1 MARGFGRQGVVQTP
15 VDVAVEDRP
24 SKLNRSNR
32 PTRGAIHGKR
42 NKITVTGTEA
52 GFHYCWVNEDNV
64 ERFLEDGYEFVTHD
78 VKVGDKAINKDSQIG
93 GKVSKAMGNSVVAYL
108 MRCTDEIHKEISD
121 MLNKE
126 VDETEDSMRQNLNS
140 GKDGQYGQVKIGK
153 ELDNL

>member
-1 MARGFGRQGVVQTP
+1 MPRGFGRQGVVQTP
-15 VDVAVEDRP
+15 VEVGLEDRP

-64 ERFLEDGYEFVTHD
+64 ERFIEDGYEFVTHD

-93 GKVSKAMGNSVVAYL
+93 GKVSKNMGNSVTAFL
-108 MRCTDEIHKEISD
+108 MRCTDEIHKEIMD

-126 VDETEDSMRQNLNS
+126 VDETEQTMKRSLNS
-140 GKDGQYGQVKIGK
+140 GGDGLIGQVKIGP
-153 ELDNL
+153 ELENL

>member
-15 VDVAVEDRP
+15 VEVAVEDRP

-64 ERFLEDGYEFVTHD
+64 ERFVEDGYEFVTHD
-78 VKVGDKAINKDSQIG
+78 VVVGDKAINSDSRLG
-93 GKVSKAMGNSVVAYL
+93 GKVSKNMGNSVTAYL
-108 MRCTDEIHKEISD
+108 MRCTDEIHKEIND

-126 VDETEDSMRQNLNS
+126 VDETESTMKGSLNQ
-140 GKDGQYGQVKIGK
+140 GKDGQYGEVKMGRG
-153 ELDNL
+153 LDNL

>member
-1 MARGFGRQGVVQTP
+1 MARGFGRVGVVQTP

-32 PTRGAIHGKR
+32 PQRGAIHGKR

-64 ERFLEDGYEFVTHD
+64 ERFLEDGYTFVTHE

-93 GKVSKAMGNSVVAYL
+93 GKVSKNMGNSVTAYL
-108 MRCTDEIHKEISD
+108 MRCTEEIYQEIMD
-121 MLNKE
+121 MLNQE
-126 VDETEDSMRQNLNS
+126 VDETEQTMKGSLNQS
-140 GKDGQYGQVKIGK
+140 KDGQYGQ
-153 ELDNL
+153 